1 LLRSNANNN
10 LIVISYLAVV
20 TIVIFSI
27 TGQIYGVNDDVI
39 IQNWL
44 SGLYTGKPEF
54 MIRGSATPK
63 MLFGFI
69 VSNLYGLNPLINW
82 FSIVLLCLT
91 LTGWY
96 LLGILAIRTKNFI
109 VILSSAIIAFLHLLW
124 FIPSP
129 TYTASAVLLSFSTIT
144 FIAHSI
150 KKQKFYRSQFLIFL
164 LYTFTYFVRPESFL
178 LGSAIGGIFLL
189 YALWLTRNEFKVTV
203 KKIYVSTLFCLF
215 LVIGDNAFEK
225 YFYFNNNEWATYEQ
239 WETARYKI
247 QANAPEKLVSENPS
261 KYGWTNAEVEL
272 FKSYNYIDED
282 KFSASK
288 FENLIE
294 DSADTSVGI
303 SFDFFIESHQK
314 IFDSEVNWEWIKII
328 SLIALFYSIFLLL
341 SFPRVFG
348 YLLLTTVSYSVLYVI
363 MLYVAGF
370 LRQPERVQV
379 SVIFLAIL
387 ISLMSFIFS
396 SSGNSLILLNPTTV
410 IIYLLLS
417 LVVSYSSNQYS
428 YLINKIQKWS
438 DAFWYTQLEYLST
451 FPTDSVFIGNA
462 SQFRNNWISPYT
474 VNKFEVEDRI
484 FTFGWHNFS
493 PHWIARA
500 EKLGLKPDD
509 MFTSVIEDP
518 RVYWISDKQAMDFIV
533 EYMKENSFEFTGPE
547 SVGVM
552 SHFGEEYIVWDFNKN
567 E

>member
-63 MLFGFI
+63 MLFDFI

>member
-1 LLRSNANNN
+1 MLRSNANNN